1 MNWMIPNSIASEPT
15 KGWRN
20 QINQSQE
27 ALEWLTWCDHQQRQQ
42 ALASSDHPHPSHRQY
57 IQHVRNADE
66 YRIPGTKFLVDGYC
80 QDTHIVYEFQG
91 CFFHGCPRCYPN
103 RHEHHVRHCDRTM
116 QDVYETTQQKLQA
129 LRALGYHVVEMWGC
143 DWKRLKETSPDLQT
157 FVDSLEFV
165 DPLNPRDAFCGG
177 RTNAI
182 KLYHRVTPGQKIHYI
197 DYHLLV
203 PLGQQNLRVPQRA
216 SSLHLPPGSHRHPP
230 LLWPH
235 PMPCSLRVHCTTP
248 CCLTAMRVNS
258 PFPSV
263 RLVSKKKCPN
273 VL

>member
-57 IQHVRNADE
+57 IQHVRNAGE

-116 QDVYETTQQKLQA
+116 QDVYETTQQKMKE

-143 DWKRLKETSPDLQT
+143 DWKRLKASSPEIQT
-157 FVDSLEFV
+157 FVDSLQFI
-165 DPLNPRDAFCGG
+165 DPLERRDAFCGG

-182 KLYHRVTPGQKIHYI
+182 KLYYRVTPDQKIHYI
-197 DYHLLV
+197 DVTSLYPWVNKTCVCLKDHPRFLSQPGHTDIRISL
-203 PLGQQNLRVPQRA
+203 A
-216 SSLHLPPGSHRHPP
+216 SSNAESCP
-230 LLWPH
+230 
-235 PMPCSLRVHCTTP
+235 RVTCTIP
-248 CCLTAMRVNS
+248 CCLTVMKANS

-263 RLVSKKKCPN
+263 QRV
-273 VL
+273 